1 MHFLL
6 LKDEVQ
12 EFIKAKTHEKL
23 DSLAFKKNPFP
34 EIEWKEILTQIESRK
49 KAEKKLPIWFYAS
62 DILYP
67 SKINLEQTSSEI
79 TASYKS
85 NLIEGHSLIDLTG
98 GFGVDDYEFSK
109 KFLKVIHC
117 ESNQTLST
125 IVKHNFKQL
134 GVTNIQC
141 QTGDSSEIL
150 EKTEQKFDWIYID
163 PSRRNNLKQ
172 KIFLLKDCSPNVPEL
187 LDFYFEYSDNILVKT
202 SPLLDL
208 SSGINELK
216 NVAEIHIV
224 ATDNEVKELLW
235 ILKKNYS
242 EKIKIKA
249 VNITDKQTD
258 SFEFNYDSEAETLF
272 GLPDI
277 YLYEPNAAMM
287 KSGGFSEIGKQLN
300 LKKLHKH
307 THLYTSNELVNFYGR
322 VFEIQE
328 KILFTKQNLKTFIKD
343 KQANISVR
351 NFPETV
357 EILRKKWNIRDGGN
371 QFVFFTTDLENNKI
385 ILFCKKINI

>member
-1 MHFLL
+1 MYFLL

-12 EFIKAKTHEKL
+12 GFIKAKTHERL

-62 DILYP
+62 EILYP
-67 SKINLEQTSSEI
+67 SKVNLEQTSSEI

-98 GFGVDDYEFSK
+98 GFGVDDYAFSK
-109 KFLKVIHC
+109 KFLTVIHC
-117 ESNQTLST
+117 ELNQTLST

-163 PSRRNNLKQ
+163 PSRRNNLKK

-249 VNITDKQTD
+249 VNITEEQTD
-258 SFEFNYDSEAETLF
+258 SFEFNYGSETETLF
-272 GLPDI
+272 GLPEI
-277 YLYEPNAAMM
+277 YLFEPNAAMM
-287 KSGGFSEIGKQLN
+287 KSGGFSEIGKQFN

-357 EILRKKWNIRDGGN
+357 ETLRKKWNIRDGGN

-385 ILFCKKINI
+385 ILFCKKINL